1 MKKSVLQRYCLISQ
15 FVLCFLFFSL
25 NAHAEIEVYQFASP
39 EIELRYQ
46 TLTEELR
53 CLVCQNQN
61 IADSHAELAQDLRR
75 KVYEKLNLGETNEQI
90 IDYMTE
96 RYGDFVLY
104 RPPFNARTLILWL
117 APILTLLIGAI
128 GFWSLLKRRKNSE
141 PELSASEFERLNT
154 LLRARGDKL

>member
-1 MKKSVLQRYCLISQ
+1 MKKLLLCLLLLSP
-15 FVLCFLFFSL
+15 SL
-25 NAHAEIEVYQFASP
+25 HAEIEIYQFATP
-39 EIELRYQ
+39 QLELRYQ

-75 KVYEKLNLGETNEQI
+75 KVYEKLSAGESNDQI

-104 RPPFNARTLILWL
+104 RPPFNAKTLILWI
-117 APILTLLIGAI
+117 APILTILLGGI
-128 GFWSLLKRRKNSE
+128 GFWSLIKRRQDSE
-141 PELSASEFERLNT
+141 PELSANEREKLNT
-154 LLRARGDKL
+154 LLQTNSQTKTSNKK

>member
-1 MKKSVLQRYCLISQ
+1 MKKL
-15 FVLCFLFFSL
+15 VLCLFFLSHSV
-25 NAHAEIEVYQFASP
+25 HAEIEVYQFKTP
-39 EIELRYQ
+39 DLELRYQ

-75 KVYEKLNLGETNEQI
+75 KVYEKLNSGETNDQI

-104 RPPFNARTLILWL
+104 RPPFNAKTLILWL
-117 APILTLLIGAI
+117 TPALTILLGGV
-128 GFWSLLKRRKNSE
+128 GFWSLLKRRETNSDE
-141 PELSASEFERLNT
+141 QLSASEREKLDT
-154 LLRARGDKL
+154 LLHTKTSNKK

>member
-1 MKKSVLQRYCLISQ
+1 MKKL
-15 FVLCFLFFSL
+15 VLCLLLLSQSI
-25 NAHAEIEVYQFASP
+25 HAEIEVYQFASP
-39 EIELRYQ
+39 ELELRYQ

-75 KVYEKLNLGETNEQI
+75 KVYEKLNAGESNSQI

-104 RPPFNARTLILWL
+104 RPPFNVKTLILWL
-117 APILTLLIGAI
+117 APVLTLLIGGI
-128 GFWSLLKRRKNSE
+128 GFWSLLKRRETNANEQLSDSE
-141 PELSASEFERLNT
+141 
-154 LLRARGDKL
+154 RAHLDKLLHTTSDSK

>member
-1 MKKSVLQRYCLISQ
+1 MKKLVLALLLLSQSVY
-15 FVLCFLFFSL
+15 
-25 NAHAEIEVYQFASP
+25 AEIEIYQFKTP
-39 EIELRYQ
+39 ELELRYQ

-75 KVYEKLNLGETNEQI
+75 KVYEKLNAGESNDQI

-104 RPPFNARTLILWL
+104 RPPFNLKTLILWV
-117 APILTLLIGAI
+117 APILTILVGGI
-128 GFWSLLKRRKNSE
+128 GFWSLLKRRKDVE
-141 PELSASEFERLNT
+141 PELSTSEREKLNQ
-154 LLRARGDKL
+154 LLQTKMSNKK

>member
-1 MKKSVLQRYCLISQ
+1 MKKLVLAL
-15 FVLCFLFFSL
+15 FLFSQSI
-25 NAHAEIEVYQFASP
+25 HAEIEVYQFANP
-39 EIELRYQ
+39 ELELRYQ

-75 KVYEKLNLGETNEQI
+75 KVYEKLNAGESNSQI

-104 RPPFNARTLILWL
+104 RPPFNVKTLILWL
-117 APILTLLIGAI
+117 APVLTLLIGGI
-128 GFWSLLKRRKNSE
+128 GFWSLLKRRETNTNEQLSDSE
-141 PELSASEFERLNT
+141 
-154 LLRARGDKL
+154 RARLDKLLHTKSDSK

>member
-1 MKKSVLQRYCLISQ
+1 MKKLLLCLFLLSQSV
-15 FVLCFLFFSL
+15 
-25 NAHAEIEVYQFASP
+25 HAEIEVYQFANP

-46 TLTEELR
+46 SLTEELR

-75 KVYEKLNLGETNEQI
+75 KVYEKLNSGESNEQI

-104 RPPFNARTLILWL
+104 RPPFNTRTLILWL
-117 APILTLLIGAI
+117 APVLTLLIGGI
-128 GFWSLLKRRKNSE
+128 GFWSLLKRRKNTAE
-141 PELSASEFERLNT
+141 EQLSDTERAHLNK
-154 LLRARGDKL
+154 LLQTKMGNKK

>member
-1 MKKSVLQRYCLISQ
+1 MKKLLFCFFLLSQSVY
-15 FVLCFLFFSL
+15 
-25 NAHAEIEVYQFASP
+25 AEIEVYQFKTP
-39 EIELRYQ
+39 ELELRYQ

-75 KVYEKLNLGETNEQI
+75 KVYEMLNRGETNPQI

-104 RPPFNARTLILWL
+104 RPPFNMKTLILWL
-117 APILTLLIGAI
+117 APILTLLIGGI
-128 GFWSLLKRRKNSE
+128 GFWSLLKRRDNSN
-141 PELSASEFERLNT
+141 ERLSDSE
-154 LLRARGDKL
+154 RARLDKLLHTKKSDSK

>member
-1 MKKSVLQRYCLISQ
+1 MRRQNEKLVLALFLLSQSV
-15 FVLCFLFFSL
+15 
-25 NAHAEIEVYQFASP
+25 HAEIEVYQFANP
-39 EIELRYQ
+39 ELELRYQ

-75 KVYEKLNLGETNEQI
+75 KVYEKLNSGESNSQI

-104 RPPFNARTLILWL
+104 RPPFNAKTLILWI
-117 APILTLLIGAI
+117 APVLTLLIGGI
-128 GFWSLLKRRKNSE
+128 GFWSLLKRHRNE
-141 PELSASEFERLNT
+141 Y
-154 LLRARGDKL
+154 

>member
-1 MKKSVLQRYCLISQ
+1 MKQIKKIALCVLLLSQ
-15 FVLCFLFFSL
+15 TV
-25 NAHAEIEVYQFASP
+25 HAEVEVYQFKTP
-39 EIELRYQ
+39 ELELRYQ

-75 KVYEKLNLGETNEQI
+75 KVYEKLNSGETNDQI

-117 APILTLLIGAI
+117 APVLTLLVGGI
-128 GFWSLLKRRKNSE
+128 GFWSLLKRGKKAE
-141 PELSASEFERLNT
+141 PELSASESERLNK
-154 LLRARGDKL
+154 LLQTKE

>member
-1 MKKSVLQRYCLISQ
+1 MRKL
-15 FVLCFLFFSL
+15 VLCLFLLSQSI
-25 NAHAEIEVYQFASP
+25 HAEVEVYQFANP
-39 EIELRYQ
+39 ELELRYQ

-75 KVYEKLNLGETNEQI
+75 KVFEKLNSGETNSQI

-104 RPPFNARTLILWL
+104 RPPFNVKTLILWL
-117 APILTLLIGAI
+117 APVLTLLIGGI
-128 GFWSLLKRRKNSE
+128 GFWSLLKRREINADEQLSDSE
-141 PELSASEFERLNT
+141 
-154 LLRARGDKL
+154 RARLDELLHIKSDSK

>member
-1 MKKSVLQRYCLISQ
+1 MKKLVLTLLLLSQSV
-15 FVLCFLFFSL
+15 
-25 NAHAEIEVYQFASP
+25 HAEIEVYQFANP
-39 EIELRYQ
+39 ELELRYQ

-75 KVYEKLNLGETNEQI
+75 KVYEKLNAGESNSQI

-104 RPPFNARTLILWL
+104 RPPFNVKTLILWL
-117 APILTLLIGAI
+117 APVLTLLIGGI
-128 GFWSLLKRRKNSE
+128 GFWSLLKRRETNTDEQLSDSE
-141 PELSASEFERLNT
+141 
-154 LLRARGDKL
+154 RARLDELLHTKSDSK

>member
-1 MKKSVLQRYCLISQ
+1 MKKLLFCLFLLSQSV
-15 FVLCFLFFSL
+15 
-25 NAHAEIEVYQFASP
+25 HAEIEVYQFTTP
-39 EIELRYQ
+39 ELELRYQ

-75 KVYEKLNLGETNEQI
+75 KVYEMLNRGETNPQI

-104 RPPFNARTLILWL
+104 RPPFNVKTLILWL
-117 APILTLLIGAI
+117 APILTLLMGGKIG
-128 GFWSLLKRRKNSE
+128 
-141 PELSASEFERLNT
+141 
-154 LLRARGDKL
+154 RAHV

>member
-1 MKKSVLQRYCLISQ
+1 MKKVVLALFLLSQSV
-15 FVLCFLFFSL
+15 
-25 NAHAEIEVYQFASP
+25 HAEIEVYQFANP
-39 EIELRYQ
+39 ELELRYQ

-75 KVYEKLNLGETNEQI
+75 KVYEKLNSGESNDQI

-104 RPPFNARTLILWL
+104 RPPFNAKTLILWL
-117 APILTLLIGAI
+117 TPALTILLGGI
-128 GFWSLLKRRKNSE
+128 GFWSLLKRRETNRDE
-141 PELSASEFERLNT
+141 QLSATEREKLDT
-154 LLRARGDKL
+154 LLHTKTSNKK

>member
-1 MKKSVLQRYCLISQ
+1 MKKTLTLFCSVAFTL
-15 FVLCFLFFSL
+15 FLLSS
-25 NAHAEIEVYQFASP
+25 NAFAEIEIYQFSTP
-39 EIELRYQ
+39 ELESRYQ

-75 KVYEKLNLGETNEQI
+75 KVYEKLNAGQSNQQI

-104 RPPFNARTLILWL
+104 RPPFNTRTFILWS
-117 APILTLLIGAI
+117 APILTLLLGGI
-128 GFWSLLKRRKNSE
+128 GFWSLVKNNKTNVDKKLSE
-141 PELSASEFERLNT
+141 SERAYLDKLLNT
-154 LLRARGDKL
+154 KE